1 MYYPEELKYVAWVP
15 GSAPPYKPSKTWR
28 RFKRIFTPANFAGTS
43 SIDAALDSPTSEDSF
58 DFNASMYS
66 PAGVQR
72 RSQAATGS
80 SMPDERDVAK
90 VAVSPEWRT
99 SINYAILT
107 LLHLVV
113 CGFVTF
119 LLLLLL
125 PKASQPP
132 MERDPSPTP
141 GPHDENRDARVVRIW
156 ATALGLLS
164 TLLALFQYLVGAFN
178 CRNHILR
185 D

>member
-1 MYYPEELKYVAWVP
+1 MKYVAWIP
-15 GSAPPYKPSKTWR
+15 GSAPAYKPSKAWR
-28 RFKRIFTPANFAGTS
+28 RFKRFFTPANFTGSS

-58 DFNASMYS
+58 DFNASMYT

-72 RSQAATGS
+72 RAAGG
-80 SMPDERDVAK
+80 SMPEEREVAK
-90 VAVSPEWRT
+90 VAVSPEWRN
-99 SINYAILT
+99 SINFAILT

-119 LLLLLL
+119 LLLLVL

-132 MERDPSPTP
+132 IERDPNATP

-164 TLLALFQYLVGAFN
+164 TLLALFQYLVRTASPVST
-178 CRNHILR
+178 LR
-185 D
+185 KYFQLT